1 MTTGNRWLALG
12 LVALMATAPAA
23 AQTNNRIDRLATQ
36 LELTDQQ
43 LATIKA
49 GLEET
54 EEASSIWALSAS
66 LQRTL
71 TADQKEKLFQQG
83 QVRRAFG
90 EGLQQGRRQAMAAN
104 QRSGQSRAARWGAD
118 NNRRSGRGITNTR
131 QRANRERRPV
141 IDRMVDSL
149 TDEQKAELE
158 TLRESNQTRVQ
169 ELRTA
174 AESGEIDRTE
184 ARKQMLELR
193 KSMREQADNV
203 LTDDQKARM
212 AELRERRQPR
222 ARTQARRTRAATRG
236 ARVEGRAGVRGQAGS
251 PGVRGQAGA
260 PGVRGQAGT
269 PGVRGQASTPAVR
282 AFNAEAMINAL
293 GLSEAQAET
302 IRIHAALTAGIV
314 ASRGAGRSQRVR
326 SRTPRSR

>member
-12 LVALMATAPAA
+12 LVALMATAPAT

-49 GLEET
+49 GLDET
-54 EEASSIWALSAS
+54 DGASSIWKLSAA
-66 LQRTL
+66 LQEAL
-71 TADQKEKLFQQG
+71 TADQKEQLFQQG

-90 EGLQQGRRQAMAAN
+90 EGLQQGRRQALAAN

-118 NNRRSGRGITNTR
+118 NNRRSGRGINTSAR
-131 QRANRERRPV
+131 QRADRERRPV

-158 TLRESNQTRVQ
+158 TLRESNQARVQ
-169 ELRTA
+169 ELRAA

-203 LTDDQKARM
+203 LTEDQKARM
-212 AELRERRQPR
+212 EELRERREPR

-236 ARVEGRAGVRGQAGS
+236 ARVEGRAGVRGQAGA
-251 PGVRGQAGA
+251 PGARAQAGMPA
-260 PGVRGQAGT
+260 AR
-269 PGVRGQASTPAVR
+269 AS
-282 AFNAEAMINAL
+282 NAEAMVNAL

>member
-23 AQTNNRIDRLATQ
+23 AQTNNRIDGLATQ

-71 TADQKEKLFQQG
+71 TADQKETLFQQG

-104 QRSGQSRAARWGAD
+104 QRSGQTRATHWGA
-118 NNRRSGRGITNTR
+118 NTNRRSGRGINTSAR
-131 QRANRERRPV
+131 QRADRERRPV

-149 TDEQKAELE
+149 TDEQKAELK

-212 AELRERRQPR
+212 EELRERREPR

-236 ARVEGRAGVRGQAGS
+236 VRTEGRAGVR
-251 PGVRGQAGA
+251 RQAGA
-260 PGVRGQAGT
+260 PGVRGQAGA
-269 PGVRGQASTPAVR
+269 PGARAQAGMPAVR
-282 AFNAEAMINAL
+282 ASNAEAMVNAL